1 VVPHKFD
8 NNIHYPFGPTDDG
21 EPVADIV
28 YRPVPIYNESVVK
41 KIMASVASG
50 AAKRRAVIT
59 DIGAG
64 VPKAP
69 IVREL
74 FVDAVTGQPI
84 GKYINLKI
92 NRLIGCCPKN
102 NAIKK

>member
-1 VVPHKFD
+1 MVPYKFY
-8 NNIHYPFGPTDDG
+8 NKVHYPFGAKADG

-28 YRPVPIYNESVVK
+28 YRPIYNDSVVK
-41 KIMASVASG
+41 QIMASVASG
-50 AAKRRAVIT
+50 AAKRHTAAIDV
-59 DIGAG
+59 GAG

-69 IVREL
+69 IMRQL

-92 NRLIGCCPKN
+92 D
-102 NAIKK
+102 

>member
-1 VVPHKFD
+1 MVPYKFD
-8 NNIHYPFGPTDDG
+8 TKVHYPFGAKADG

-41 KIMASVASG
+41 QIMASVASG
-50 AAKRRAVIT
+50 AAKRNTAVI
-59 DIGAG
+59 DVGAG
-64 VPKAP
+64 VPKTP
-69 IVREL
+69 IVRQL

-92 NRLIGCCPKN
+92 D
-102 NAIKK
+102 

>member
-1 VVPHKFD
+1 VVPYNFD
-8 NNIHYPFGPTDDG
+8 RNVHYSFGAKDDS

-41 KIMASVASG
+41 QIMVSEASG
-50 AAKRRAVIT
+50 AAKRRATET
-59 DIGAG
+59 DVGAG
-64 VPKAP
+64 VPKAH
-69 IVREL
+69 IVRQL

-92 NRLIGCCPKN
+92 D
-102 NAIKK
+102 